1 MYGLGF
7 IGNVGLLYLCGYGT
21 SVSIYRIL
29 TTVNSFSRKKAH
41 YYFDER
47 YGHMDQTRKEA
58 FREATAV
65 YHRRTC
71 IRFVEVESN
80 FTGVTLRVGNYNS
93 GSCWASYLGY
103 PSSGTSSDFRRS
115 GFNLGSC
122 MNLNH
127 MGEILHNLGH
137 VLGMLDEQNR
147 PDATRVYHGHGPH
160 LRVFWD
166 NLPNSWS
173 FLFSE
178 VGVSQNRGPYYSTR
192 KTLNSRILI
201 ILGGPFDLVSLLS
214 IP

>member
-1 MYGLGF
+1 MYALGF
-7 IGNVGLLYLCGYGT
+7 IGMVGLLYLCGCGT

-29 TTVNSFSRKKAH
+29 STVNSFSRKKVH

-80 FTGVTLRVGNYNS
+80 FTGVTLRVGNYIS
-93 GSCWASYLGY
+93 GSCWAYLGY
-103 PSSGTSSDFRRS
+103 PSSDFSR
-115 GFNLGSC
+115 FNLGSC

-127 MGEILHNLGH
+127 MGEILHNLGR
-137 VLGMLDEQNR
+137 VLGMVPEQRR

-160 LRVFWD
+160 LQVFWD
-166 NLPNSWS
+166 NIPKSWS
-173 FLFSE
+173 LYFSE
-178 VGVSQNRGPYYSTR
+178 VEKLGFEVPYFN
-192 KTLNSRILI
+192 TL
-201 ILGGPFDLVSLLS
+201 LGSC
-214 IP
+214 